1 MARGGEVPTTFGS
14 QRARTDRVPL
24 TEVLCTPADSQIEG
38 RPDSIILPSGSD
50 LEDQRRRTNTPVPS
64 FVADSTLSAVKG
76 LCKEVLEWLLE
87 GGFLSDE
94 ALLLRLLGQVSGART
109 SAEIVFVVRCIE
121 SIEASVVSFINIWA
135 EEIYGK
141 RIFADNIPVSIEHQ
155 SSVNGIKLLE
165 SKCPEE
171 IVIACNI
178 AEQCYQLINAVRD
191 VYEVEWWQCERQFL
205 DITFEDHWA
214 SRVFERSGGLYR
226 GYPPA
231 PPESSSD
238 DECATCEQV
247 SVERSETMSASSQ
260 QPFVGYL
267 ERNGGCY
274 EEIIRGIDASA
285 DRFIPDWYPKPKS
298 PEQVVPVAQRGFRF
312 GDVVVSPRADGQRV
326 NDGGGLDSA
335 NLDASEKPDPTDKLQ
350 DWVSTNGEWT
360 KVESQTYKTAELTV
374 ESLGQNAQ
382 PNSIKH
388 SRAHPILIT
397 DESGATHPRGC
408 QSPQHVPES
417 GEQGGKLEAKV
428 SEPTNTCKGYHWRNF
443 CFNSQHLIVRIY
455 AGIVGLEDRVNIV
468 DDDTIRQCVEGLDAK
483 ELQAVYKLAC
493 SGEFDACCAVNCGIA
508 RLVDQVGVRIA
519 SIQEN
524 DTKYFRP
531 WVCKES
537 LGDEAALEAAG
548 ASRHNND
555 GCIQTSNLG
564 ARNGSE
570 QGDHQRK
577 PERRCDVGAGAETQT
592 DLDVH
597 KPVTRSPDN
606 AKKCS
611 PKRDGGKRR
620 SKEAKL
626 DPGRKNKGDRRS
638 NNDRNDSNGTRVGG
652 IKVVH
657 QAQEPHMENV
667 QLHEGREDR
676 MVGRSRSIPSPE
688 VATTEM
694 GADTTCVLTSK
705 QVTTG
710 DTIQASFQLQ
720 NACRCSKPR
729 ELCDKSTQS
738 TEDGMGPA
746 NLADSNPQL
755 LCPQRG
761 EELTRSGSNHVFR
774 TRAGSHGSN
783 VSTDSANGKVDA
795 ATNPIRRFGGVDML
809 LSSSEEETLSKA
821 GSLSFKRPLRVK
833 GCDYQI
839 VCKIRKTKNPG
850 PRRGPQN
857 DTGEK
862 PEIQSSIR
870 DVHQSNRAQLVSSNG
885 PSGRKDGATNTTCGQ
900 GSKPFPKGRQLKED
914 VGPDDK
920 SSSDQSGF
928 KQVGSPRKRGH
939 AQTNAPIVSDNYA
952 GSDVESPIELPAR
965 KPRRNEKRGKVQSE
979 GGRHEW
985 RYDNSTGQLHCSDCN
1000 TASFSRSTVRMC
1012 FGARLNY
1019 VRRLPNAS
1027 GNLSPSSRVVRYT
1040 SRRNDQ
1046 SGGQI
1051 TNNDVRRRGRP
1062 RSIGGKRDSAN
1073 SSPIVASMVEV
1084 NGTRTE
1090 SGGNCGTIP
1099 PDSVLPTQ
1107 ASPDCPGVGNDA
1119 GSKQSPG
1126 NSVFSHLP
1134 VSEATKKLLGD
1145 SLDRQVSA
1153 TSGNTHPGTTVRE
1166 TGSGVEGCGE
1176 AQRGGVPA
1184 HPPGTRNECQSPK
1197 TFAKVASSNPDNAR
1211 TKNYGDGAV
1220 AGPTRSA
1227 KNARRNGSDDAKV
1240 KKSSQKKGLEGRK
1253 PGSYPNIDFIERDIF
1268 TPLPYAVAHCVGA
1281 DFKMGAGVAKGFV
1294 AKFGRPNVSKLPA
1307 TCGSVH
1313 LQNVRDSSGD
1323 LVVMHMVTKPL
1334 SAVPAVKDPKSYIH
1348 VERCLKIVAKH
1359 VKNTMGK
1366 TDIAIP
1372 NLIGCGLDGMERNKI
1387 LRILQRVGQHYNVYW
1402 VVHKNPSARS

>member
-1 MARGGEVPTTFGS
+1 M
-14 QRARTDRVPL
+14 
-24 TEVLCTPADSQIEG
+24 
-38 RPDSIILPSGSD
+38 
-50 LEDQRRRTNTPVPS
+50 PS

-76 LCKEVLEWLLE
+76 LCKEVLEWVLK
-87 GGFLSDE
+87 GGFVSDE

-178 AEQCYQLINAVRD
+178 AEQSYQLINAVRD

-205 DITFEDHWA
+205 DITFDDHWA
-214 SRVFERSGGLYR
+214 SRVFERAGGLYR

-231 PPESSSD
+231 PTESSSD

-247 SVERSETMSASSQ
+247 STERSETMSASSQ

-298 PEQVVPVAQRGFRF
+298 PEQVVPIAQREFRF
-312 GDVVVSPRADGQRV
+312 GDVVVSPRTNGQRV
-326 NDGGGLDSA
+326 NSGGGLDST
-335 NLDASEKPDPTDKLQ
+335 NLNTSEKPDPTDKLQ
-350 DWVSTNGEWT
+350 NWVPTNGEWT
-360 KVESQTYKTAELTV
+360 KVESPAYKTAELTIEV
-374 ESLGQNAQ
+374 LGQNAQ
-382 PNSIKH
+382 PNNIKY

-408 QSPQHVPES
+408 QSPPHVPES
-417 GEQGGKLEAKV
+417 GEQGGELEAKV
-428 SEPTNTCKGYHWRNF
+428 PEPINTCKGYHWRNF

-508 RLVDQVGVRIA
+508 RLVDQVSVRIA

-531 WVCKES
+531 WVCKKS
-537 LGDEAALEAAG
+537 LGNEASLETTS
-548 ASRHNND
+548 ASYSSHD
-555 GCIQTSNLG
+555 GCLQTSDLG
-564 ARNGSE
+564 TRNGSE
-570 QGDHQRK
+570 QGDYQRK
-577 PERRCDVGAGAETQT
+577 PERRCDVSVSTEAQT

-597 KPVTRSPDN
+597 KSITRSPNN
-606 AKKCS
+606 AKKRS
-611 PKRDGGKRR
+611 SKRDGGKRR
-620 SKEAKL
+620 LKEAKL
-626 DPGRKNKGDRRS
+626 DAGGKNKGDRRS
-638 NNDRNDSNGTRVGG
+638 NNDCDDSNGARVGSF
-652 IKVVH
+652 KVVH
-657 QAQEPHMENV
+657 QTQEPHMENV

-676 MVGRSRSIPSPE
+676 MVGRSGSIPSPE

-694 GADTTCVLTSK
+694 GADTTSMLAGK
-705 QVTTG
+705 QGATG
-710 DTIQASFQLQ
+710 ETIQARFQLQ
-720 NACRCSKPR
+720 NACGCSKPR

-738 TEDGMGPA
+738 TEDGMGSA
-746 NLADSNPQL
+746 NMADSNPQL
-755 LCPQRG
+755 LCSQRG
-761 EELTRSGSNHVFR
+761 EELTGSGSDHVFR

-783 VSTDSANGKVDA
+783 VSTNSADGKVDA

-850 PRRGPQN
+850 PRRGPPN
-857 DTGEK
+857 DTGKK
-862 PEIQSSIR
+862 PKIQPSVR
-870 DVHQSNRAQLVSSNG
+870 DVHQSHRTQPVPLNG
-885 PSGRKDGATNTTCGQ
+885 PSGRKDGAANTAGGQ
-900 GSKPFPKGRQLKED
+900 GSKPIAEGSQPKED

-920 SSSDQSGF
+920 SSGDQSGF

-952 GSDVESPIELPAR
+952 GSDVESPIELPDR

-985 RYDNSTGQLHCSDCN
+985 RYDDSTGQLHCSDCN
-1000 TASFSRSTVRMC
+1000 TASFSRNTVRMC
-1012 FGARLNY
+1012 YGARLNY

-1046 SGGQI
+1046 SSGQI
-1051 TNNDVRRRGRP
+1051 ANDDVRRRGRP
-1062 RSIGGKRDSAN
+1062 RPISGKRDSAN
-1073 SSPIVASMVEV
+1073 SGPIAATMVEV
-1084 NGTRTE
+1084 NGTRAE
-1090 SGGNCGTIP
+1090 SGGDSGTIP
-1099 PDSVLPTQ
+1099 PNSVLSTQ
-1107 ASPDCPGVGNDA
+1107 APPDCTGVGDDA
-1119 GSKQSPG
+1119 GPKQSPG

-1153 TSGNTHPGTTVRE
+1153 TPGNTHPGATVRE
-1166 TGSGVEGCGE
+1166 AGSGVKGCGE
-1176 AQRGGVPA
+1176 VEVGGVPT
-1184 HPPGTRNECQSPK
+1184 HPQGAGNERKSPK

-1211 TKNYGDGAV
+1211 TKNHGDGAV
-1220 AGPTRSA
+1220 AGPTGSA
-1227 KNARRNGSDDAKV
+1227 KNVRSNGSGDAKV

-1281 DFKMGAGVAKGFV
+1281 DFKMGAGVAKGFA

-1334 SAVPAVKDPKSYIH
+1334 SAIPAVRDPKSYIH

-1402 VVHKNPSARS
+1402 VVHKNPSARG